1 MKSFQD
7 KEQLIICDDIL
18 SKVFTRKRL
27 KKNLS
32 ADLDLLLKIK
42 PWDYVVHIEHWI
54 GIFKDIIKRE
64 LPDPKWNII
73 KEYIEIEYA
82 WEDKLFVPIT
92 EVSRVNKYLWIENP
106 KLTGL
111 GWMIWEKKLQKAKQE
126 AEEIAQELIEIYA
139 NRKMQK
145 WFSFISDSKK
155 EDIFKNSF
163 PYTHTED
170 QSITINE
177 ILDDMEKETP
187 MDRLVVWDVWF
198 WKTEIAFNSIY
209 RSYINK
215 KQSILIVPLVVLAYE
230 HYEKAK
236 ERFKPFGLKVWVLTR
251 LETEK
256 KASETIRK
264 LSSGELDLVIW
275 THKLLSDKI
284 IYKDL
289 WLIVTDEEHKFWVSD
304 KEKIKEFKTTID
316 SLAMSATPIPRSL
329 NMALSNLKQISILKT
344 PPFGR
349 QDIDTII
356 NRFSESIV
364 QWAWE
369 LEFGRNW
376 QMFFVH
382 NRVSSIENI
391 KTVLKNIFPEKK
403 IIITHGQ
410 LPWNELEKRIIDF
423 KNKKYDILLSTTVI
437 ENWIDFS
444 NVNTIIINNAEQFW
458 LSQIHQLRWRVW
470 RSDKKWYC
478 HLLYKQENIKPETA
492 KRLKT
497 IVEHSYVW
505 AWFELAMKDL
515 EIRGWWDLLGFRQSG
530 QSSSIWI
537 NLYLKIIEEKILEL
551 QENNPLLTY
560 STDKEATNNLL
571 KNRIET
577 KIDIDIPVFIP
588 DNFFGSELDKINF
601 YREIELISDLDEL
614 GEIKKDLYSNNSEIE
629 QSTSN
634 LFNLLELK
642 LLSGKYLIT
651 NIKKIW
657 INFQIDF
664 HKNLKLEEL
673 KKFLDLDKQVKFKVI
688 SAIRLRSEVKNFAN
702 NKNFIEYMLSLFKR
716 SNLNN
721 KIKLKWKK

>member
-1 MKSFQD
+1 VVTRMESA
-7 KEQLIICDDIL
+7 
-18 SKVFTRKRL
+18 SK
-27 KKNLS
+27 
-32 ADLDLLLKIK
+32 
-42 PWDYVVHIEHWI
+42 IE
-54 GIFKDIIKRE
+54 K
-64 LPDPKWNII
+64 
-73 KEYIEIEYA
+73 
-82 WEDKLFVPIT
+82 
-92 EVSRVNKYLWIENP
+92 
-106 KLTGL
+106 
-111 GWMIWEKKLQKAKQE
+111 
-126 AEEIAQELIEIYA
+126 
-139 NRKMQK
+139 
-145 WFSFISDSKK
+145 
-155 EDIFKNSF
+155 
-163 PYTHTED
+163 
-170 QSITINE
+170 
-177 ILDDMEKETP
+177 
-187 MDRLVVWDVWF
+187 
-198 WKTEIAFNSIY
+198 
-209 RSYINK
+209 
-215 KQSILIVPLVVLAYE
+215 VLAWLRSWE
-230 HYEKAK
+230 IH
-236 ERFKPFGLKVWVLTR
+236 
-251 LETEK
+251 
-256 KASETIRK
+256 
-264 LSSGELDLVIW
+264 LVIW

-289 WLIVTDEEHKFWVSD
+289 WLLIVDEEHKFWVSD

-329 NMALSNLKQISILKT
+329 NMALSNLRQISILKT

-369 LEFGRNW
+369 LEFGRNG

-497 IVEHSYVW
+497 VVEHSYVW